1 MKKVTV
7 IMMILALGVMF
18 TNTLSA
24 QELSRK
30 EKLNQL
36 NQEIAKAQTK
46 KTKGILHMTT
56 GIGLFALG
64 YVAFAPEYERLPN
77 NDPSD
82 AYYTDDGTETDDMLF
97 FTCVGSG
104 VIIALMG
111 TYELINGTH
120 TLSKLKKEKASISFA
135 PTIFPNGNGNINYAL
150 TLNVKL

>member
-1 MKKVTV
+1 MKKMMP

-24 QELSRK
+24 QELTRN

-36 NQEIAKAQTK
+36 NQEIEKAQTK
-46 KTKGILHMTT
+46 KTKGVLHMIT
-56 GIGLFALG
+56 GVGLFALG
-64 YVAFAPEYERLPN
+64 NVAFAPEYERMPN
-77 NDPSD
+77 NDASD

-120 TLSKLKKEKASISFA
+120 TLSKLKKEKASISFS
-135 PTIFPNGNGNINYAL
+135 PTIFPDGNGNINYAL